1 MIQLKPDE
9 LDWKKMEGI
18 IPVVAQS
25 ADTLEVLTV
34 AYINLEALRLT
45 LETGYTHYYRRSHQQ
60 VMMKGVTSGNTQ
72 RVERVLTD
80 CDNDAVV
87 YIVHQKGPACHLG
100 ERTCFHKQVTV

>member
-1 MIQLKPDE
+1 MIQLKNNE
-9 LDWKKMEGI
+9 LDWEKMDGI
-18 IPVVAQS
+18 LPVVTQS

-34 AYINLEALRLT
+34 AYINPEALQLT
-45 LETGYTHYYRRSHQQ
+45 LETGHAHYYRRSHRK

-87 YIVHQKGPACHLG
+87 YLVHQNGPACHLG
-100 ERTCFHKQVTV
+100 EHTCFHKQVTA